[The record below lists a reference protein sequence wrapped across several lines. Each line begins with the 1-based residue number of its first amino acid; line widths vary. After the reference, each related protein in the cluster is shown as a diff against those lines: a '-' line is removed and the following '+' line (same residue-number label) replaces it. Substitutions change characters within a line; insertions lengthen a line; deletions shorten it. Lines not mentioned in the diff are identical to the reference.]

1 VPSISGCS
9 LSFEVCLA
17 FFGGG
22 ASCVFESALA
32 LRKYEADTAIGGH
45 AVASF
50 FNHFFVEE
58 EGGDGEIK
66 GDREIK
72 GDGEINWMRRE

>member
-9 LSFEVCLA
+9 LCFEVFLA

-22 ASCVFESALA
+22 ATRASEPALA
-32 LRKYEADTAIGGH
+32 LRKYEADKAIGRH
-45 AVASF
+45 TIASF
-50 FNHFFVEE
+50 LTHFFVEE

-66 GDREIK
+66 LGRGEKARE
-72 GDGEINWMRRE
+72 